1 MFQISINIK
10 EINLDK
16 RCRACYY
23 ILTLTIKG
31 KNKMILD
38 SIEFL
43 KEKDSNFNAFFNDAA
58 KVGKVDIMDKL
69 ENGKSVKK

>member
-1 MFQISINIK
+1 
-10 EINLDK
+10 
-16 RCRACYY
+16 
-23 ILTLTIKG
+23 
-31 KNKMILD
+31 MILD

-69 ENGKSVKK
+69 ENGKSVKIGIAL